1 MTKTSVRTRGLGAAI
16 ALGLLVT
23 ATLAGAGAAAP
34 ARTAVAHSA
43 GGKRV
48 SAGHLPQPK
57 MYRLGHGAGEPT
69 LGITRKGEIFVTAS
83 SGCVTSCAGSEEALQ
98 TVAPG
103 GRVIFKSKDKGKTW
117 LDVTPG
123 VPGAAS
129 THAFSMD
136 PYMFVDQTPDGS
148 RVFDVDLTVAC
159 SELSYSDDGGASW
172 TTSPVACGE
181 PVNDHQTVF
190 SGKPVTS
197 TTVLYPKIIYYCF
210 NHPAFTKCSKS
221 LNGGLTFVP
230 TTQIANPSCS
240 GLNGHG
246 VTDSKGVVYIPLGGN
261 SGCLL
266 PKVAISK
273 DEGNTWQVIQV
284 AKDMTTA
291 GGDPSIAV
299 DSQNNLYYT
308 WVDGDDRLPF
318 MVVSR
323 NGGKTWS
330 KPIML
335 GAPGVKGTNLV
346 TMTVG
351 SPGNVAFA
359 YYGTTEDPA
368 DRQSRWSGY
377 IASATGVLG
386 KNPIFYSATVNPAS
400 QPLKVNGCGPGRCGR
415 VLDFI
420 DVEIAPDGQ
429 PWAVYVD
436 ACKATC
442 EKTGAESIHDNEGIV
457 GTLVGGPKLR

>member
-1 MTKTSVRTRGLGAAI
+1 MSVKTLSRR
-16 ALGLLVT
+16 ALVL
-23 ATLAGAGAAAP
+23 AAGALVVPLALTSQGSAAAS
-34 ARTAVAHSA
+34 RKAVAHGA
-43 GGKRV
+43 NGKSV
-48 SAGHLPQPK
+48 HATHAPTPK

-69 LGITRKGEIFVTAS
+69 IGITRRGKVFFTAS
-83 SGCVTSCAGSEEALQ
+83 SGCVTSCAGSTESLQ
-98 TVAPG
+98 TVSPG
-103 GRVIFKSKDKGKTW
+103 GRAVYMTDNKGKSW
-117 LDVTPG
+117 KNVSPG
-123 VPGAAS
+123 DPGTGVS
-129 THAFSMD
+129 PHAFSMD

-148 RVFDVDLTVAC
+148 RVFNVDLTVAC
-159 SELSYSDDGGASW
+159 SELSYSDDGGSSW

-197 TTVLYPKIIYYCF
+197 PTVGYPKIIYYCF

-221 LNGGLTFVP
+221 LNGGLTFIP
-230 TTQIANPSCS
+230 TAQINNPSCS

-246 VTDSKGVVYIPLGGN
+246 VTSSKGVVYIPLGNCGK
-261 SGCLL
+261 
-266 PKVAISK
+266 PKLAISS
-273 DEGNTWQVIQV
+273 DEGDNWKVIDIASEMSV
-284 AKDMTTA
+284 A
-291 GGDPSIAV
+291 GGDPSLAIDAK
-299 DSQNNLYYT
+299 NNLYYT

-318 MVVSR
+318 MSTST

-330 KPIML
+330 KPVMIA
-335 GAPGVKGTNLV
+335 APGVKGTNLV

-351 SPGNVAFA
+351 APGMVAFA

-368 DRQSRWSGY
+368 DKQSRWSGY

-386 KNPIFYSATVNPAS
+386 KKAIYYSATVNPAS
-400 QPLKVNGCGPGRCGR
+400 QPFKVNGCGPGRCGR

-436 ACKATC
+436 ACQATC
-442 EKTGAESIHDNEGIV
+442 EKTGTESIHDNEGVV

>member
-1 MTKTSVRTRGLGAAI
+1 MTKNTARTRGIGAAI
-16 ALGLLVT
+16 ALGVLVT
-23 ATLAGAGAAAP
+23 TVLAGSGSAAP
-34 ARTAVAHSA
+34 ARKAVAHTA

-48 SAGHLPQPK
+48 SASRLPQPK

-83 SGCVTSCAGSEEALQ
+83 SGCVTSCVGSEEALQ

-159 SELSYSDDGGASW
+159 SELSYSDDGGTTW

-190 SGKPVTS
+190 SGKPVKS
-197 TTVLYPKIIYYCF
+197 PTVLYPKIIYYCF

-221 LNGGLTFVP
+221 LNGGISFVP
-230 TTQIANPSCS
+230 TAQINNPSCS

-246 VTDSKGVVYIPLGGN
+246 VTDSKGVVYIPLGSCGK
-261 SGCLL
+261 
-266 PKVAISK
+266 PKLAISA
-273 DEGNTWQVIQV
+273 DEGDNWKVIDIASAMSV
-284 AKDMTTA
+284 A
-291 GGDPSIAV
+291 GGDPSLAV
-299 DSQNNLYYT
+299 DAKNNLYYT

-318 MVVSR
+318 MSIST
-323 NGGKTWS
+323 NGGKSWS
-330 KPIML
+330 KPVMIA
-335 GAPGVKGTNLV
+335 APGVKGTNLV

-386 KNPIFYSATVNPAS
+386 KKAIYYSATVAPSN
-400 QPLKVNGCGPGRCGR
+400 QPFKVNGCGPGRCGR

-436 ACKATC
+436 ACQATC
-442 EKTGAESIHDNEGIV
+442 EKTGTESIHDNEGVV

>member
-1 MTKTSVRTRGLGAAI
+1 VTKTTVRTRALGAVLA
-16 ALGLLVT
+16 AGLLVT
-23 ATLAGAGAAAP
+23 VGMTGPGNAKP
-34 ARTAVAHSA
+34 ARKAVAHTA

-48 SAGHLPQPK
+48 SASRLPEPR

-83 SGCVTSCAGSEEALQ
+83 SGCVTSCVGSEETLQ

-103 GRVIFKSKDKGKTW
+103 GRIIVKSKDKGKTW
-117 LDVTPG
+117 IDVTPG
-123 VPGAAS
+123 LPGKAS
-129 THAFSMD
+129 DHAFSMD

-159 SELSYSDDGGASW
+159 SELSYSDDAGSTW

-190 SGKPVTS
+190 SGKPVKS
-197 TTVLYPKIIYYCF
+197 PTVLYPKIIYYCF

-221 LNGGLTFVP
+221 LDGGITFQP
-230 TTQIANPSCS
+230 TAQINNPTCS

-246 VTDSKGVVYIPLGGN
+246 VTDSKGVVYIPLGSCG
-261 SGCLL
+261 L
-266 PKVAISK
+266 PKLAISA
-273 DEGNTWQVIQV
+273 DEGDTWKVIDV
-284 AKDMTTA
+284 APAMSVA
-291 GGDPSIAV
+291 GGDPSLAIDAK
-299 DSQNNLYYT
+299 NNLYYT

-318 MVVSR
+318 MSTSS
-323 NGGKTWS
+323 NGGKTWT
-330 KPIML
+330 KPVMVA
-335 GAPGVKGTNLV
+335 APGVKGTNLV

-351 SPGNVAFA
+351 APGSVAFA

-368 DRQSRWSGY
+368 DKQSRWSGY

-386 KNPIFYSATVNPAS
+386 KKPIFYSATVNP
-400 QPLKVNGCGPGRCGR
+400 PNEPFKVNGCGPGRCGR

-436 ACKATC
+436 ACQKTC
-442 EKTGAESIHDNEGIV
+442 EATGTESIHDNEGVV

>member
-1 MTKTSVRTRGLGAAI
+1 MTTVRTRGIGAVI
-16 ALGLLVT
+16 AAGLLVT
-23 ATLAGAGAAAP
+23 AVLSGAGSAAP
-34 ARTAVAHSA
+34 ARKAVAHTA

-48 SAGHLPQPK
+48 SASRLPEPK
-57 MYRLGHGAGEPT
+57 MYRLKHGAGEPT

-83 SGCVTSCAGSEEALQ
+83 SGCVTSCVGSEESLQ

-103 GRVIFKSKDKGKTW
+103 GRVVYKSKDKGKTW

-123 VPGAAS
+123 VPGTAS

-148 RVFDVDLTVAC
+148 RVFNVDLTVAC
-159 SELSYSDDGGASW
+159 SELSYSDDGGSSW

-197 TTVLYPKIIYYCF
+197 PTVGYPKIIYYCF

-221 LNGGLTFVP
+221 LNGGLTFIP
-230 TTQIANPSCS
+230 TAQINNPSCS

-246 VTDSKGVVYIPLGGN
+246 VTSSKGVVYIPLGNCGK
-261 SGCLL
+261 
-266 PKVAISK
+266 PKLAISS
-273 DEGNTWQVIQV
+273 DEGDNWKVIDIASEMSV
-284 AKDMTTA
+284 A
-291 GGDPSIAV
+291 GGDPSLAIDAK
-299 DSQNNLYYT
+299 NNLYYT

-318 MVVSR
+318 MSTST

-330 KPIML
+330 KPVMIA
-335 GAPGVKGTNLV
+335 APGVKGTNLV

-351 SPGNVAFA
+351 APGMVAFA

-368 DRQSRWSGY
+368 DKQSRWSGY

-386 KNPIFYSATVNPAS
+386 KKAIYYSATVNPAS
-400 QPLKVNGCGPGRCGR
+400 QPFKVNGCGPGRCGR

-436 ACKATC
+436 ACQATC
-442 EKTGAESIHDNEGIV
+442 EKTGTESIHDNEGVV